1 MAEANQ
7 QVTDSVRVRIPFCGF
22 IPILNVY
29 GPIRSFI
36 PKARVVDLIRS
47 GYEVQIMNPSACP
60 EFAEQLKSYYELLAN
75 KKLVEAQQ
83 IAKNIIYADNPV
95 ARALAEAKAK
105 ETEINKSGKGPNN
118 TPIIQAG
125 NAILDA
131 AIANARAAENAQSGN
146 IPGAQANADLQNQL
160 NNIGNGPDA
169 ELQNNFL
176 NPQGIQSPEG
186 APIDLTKLPENGNP
200 GVVTEDMIKSE
211 LPGAP
216 GDADIPPQT
225 QQSSEIPPQSEVKIP
240 EVLLPESVE
249 NAATAKA
256 SKEKP
261 EGIPG
266 TDSKEIPATKQSGGI
281 GKIFGKK

>member
-1 MAEANQ
+1 MAINQ

-60 EFAEQLKSYYELLAN
+60 EFAEQLKSYYALLAD
-75 KKLVEAQQ
+75 KKLVEAQK
-83 IAKNIIYADNPV
+83 IAQNIIYADNPV
-95 ARALAEAKAK
+95 AKALAEAKAK
-105 ETEINKSGKGPNN
+105 EAALKTSTGGKNE

-131 AIANARAAENAQSGN
+131 AIANARAAENVQSGN
-146 IPGAQANADLQNQL
+146 IPGTQGNADLQNQL

-176 NPQGIQSPEG
+176 NPQGIQSP
-186 APIDLTKLPENGNP
+186 AADTQIDLTRLPENGTPN
-200 GVVTEDMIKSE
+200 VVTEEMIKSE

-216 GDADIPPQT
+216 EDANIPDGSQI
-225 QQSSEIPPQSEVKIP
+225 SEIPPQSEIKIP
-240 EVLLPESVE
+240 DVLLPESIESVA
-249 NAATAKA
+249 NAQTSSIKN
-256 SKEKP
+256 
-261 EGIPG
+261 EGRP
-266 TDSKEIPATKQSGGI
+266 DAESKEIPASKQSGGL